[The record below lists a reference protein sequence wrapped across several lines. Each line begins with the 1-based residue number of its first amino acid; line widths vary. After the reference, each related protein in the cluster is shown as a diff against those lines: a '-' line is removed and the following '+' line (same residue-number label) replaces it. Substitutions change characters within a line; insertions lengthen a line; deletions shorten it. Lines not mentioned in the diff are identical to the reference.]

1 MVGVQLR
8 QAFRLQSARHSC
20 GALFVAWVRKLCA
33 GGVKGELKSAMRVS
47 LIATVYNEVDSV
59 RPLME
64 SLLNQTRPPDE
75 IVICDGG
82 SQDGTVSALREY
94 GGRLPGL
101 QIIEAPGVNISQ
113 GRNRAIAA
121 AAGPIIAT
129 TDAGV
134 RLDCEWL
141 NRLVAPLEG
150 GEGGPQAGTDAVA
163 GFFLPDVSG
172 AFQMAM
178 GATVLPR
185 VEEIDPASFLPS
197 SRSMAYLKESW
208 RRVGGYPEWLDY
220 SEDLVFDLRLR
231 AVAAN
236 QSRAFVWT
244 PDAFVHF
251 QPRKTLAAFWKQ
263 YFRYA
268 RGDGKADL
276 WRLRHAIRFATYLL
290 LIPAL
295 LGHALW
301 GLEARWLG
309 WAGLIAGGL
318 VNCARP
324 WRRLLVLGKGSP
336 AGELVQAA
344 ILVPVI
350 RFVGDAAKICGYPI
364 GVIWRWKNR
373 HRKEIIW
380 RKTGE
385 IENAF

>member
-1 MVGVQLR
+1 
-8 QAFRLQSARHSC
+8 
-20 GALFVAWVRKLCA
+20 
-33 GGVKGELKSAMRVS
+33 MRVS
-47 LIATVYNEVDSV
+47 VIATVYNEGDGV

-64 SLLNQTRPPDE
+64 SLSNQTRRPDE

-82 SQDGTVSALREY
+82 SQDRTVSVLREY
-94 GGRLPGL
+94 SGRLPGL
-101 QIIEAPGVNISQ
+101 RIIEASGVNISQ

-121 AAGPIIAT
+121 AAGPIIAS

-134 RLDCEWL
+134 RLDCNWL
-141 NRLVAPLEG
+141 KRLVAPLED
-150 GEGGPQAGTDAVA
+150 GEGSSQDGAGGVA
-163 GFFLPDVSG
+163 GFFLPEVSG

-185 VEEIDPASFLPS
+185 VEDIDPSRFLPS

-220 SEDLVFDLRLR
+220 SEDLVFDLRLK
-231 AVAAN
+231 AESAN
-236 QSRAFVWT
+236 QNMAFAWV

-251 QPRKTLAAFWKQ
+251 QPRTTLKAFWEQ

-276 WRLRHAIRFATYLL
+276 WRLRHAVRFATYLL

-301 GLEARWLG
+301 GQEARWLG
-309 WAGLIAGGL
+309 LTGLVVGGF

-324 WRRLLVLGKGSP
+324 WRRLMLLGKGAP
-336 AGELVQAA
+336 AGEVLGAA
-344 ILVPVI
+344 LLVPVI
-350 RFVGDAAKICGYPI
+350 RLVGDAAKICGYPA
-364 GVIWRWKNR
+364 GLIWRRKNR
-373 HRKEIIW
+373 HRSEIHW
-380 RKTGE
+380 RETGASGKATE
-385 IENAF
+385 GS